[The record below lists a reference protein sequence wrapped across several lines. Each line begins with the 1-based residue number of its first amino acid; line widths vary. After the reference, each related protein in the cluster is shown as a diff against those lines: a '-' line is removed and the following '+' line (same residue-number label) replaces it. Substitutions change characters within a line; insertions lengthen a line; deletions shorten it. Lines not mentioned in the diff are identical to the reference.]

1 VTLVSMDFFAHCEML
16 VRAGDKERFLSAL
29 FAPAQHRG
37 ALFALY
43 AFNLEIARIR
53 EVVHNPLA
61 GEIRLEWWREA
72 LRGEGRGSV
81 EGHPVAAALR
91 ATILN
96 YGLSAEQL
104 TQILD
109 ARSFDLGT
117 EPMRS
122 KRDLE
127 AYAEATSSNLIFLAG
142 VVLDGAAVS
151 ESADLVHHAGVGAGV
166 AGLLKAFPIHAR
178 RGQIYLP
185 LEILQRHGGEAD
197 EITRRVA
204 TPSLYAA
211 LAELRDTARQHLQRA
226 RALFKNA
233 PPAAFAAF
241 LPVALAGPTLRLM
254 ERQGYNPFVELDL
267 APWRKQWLI
276 WRAAHNP
283 ALIFAT
289 S

>member
-1 VTLVSMDFFAHCEML
+1 MDSFAHCEML
-16 VRAGDKERFLSAL
+16 VRAGDKERFVSAL

-37 ALFALY
+37 PLFALY

-53 EVVHNPLA
+53 EVVRDPMA
-61 GEIRLEWWREA
+61 GEIRLEWWREV
-72 LRGEGRGSV
+72 LRAEGRGSV

-91 ATILN
+91 ATLLN
-96 YGLSAEQL
+96 YGLSAERL

-117 EPMRS
+117 DPMRS
-122 KRDLE
+122 KQDME
-127 AYAEATSSNLIFLAG
+127 AYVEATSSNLIFLAA

-151 ESADLVHHAGVGAGV
+151 ESAELVHHAGVGAGV
-166 AGLLKAFPIHAR
+166 TGLLKAFPIHAR
-178 RGQIYLP
+178 RRQIYLP
-185 LEILQRHGGEAD
+185 LEILHRHGSDAD

-204 TPSLYAA
+204 SPGLCAA
-211 LAELRDTARQHLQRA
+211 LAELRDSARQHLQRA
-226 RALFKNA
+226 GVLFKNA

-254 ERQGYNPFVELDL
+254 ERRGYDPFVEVDL
-267 APWRKQWLI
+267 AAWRKQWLI
-276 WRAAHNP
+276 WRAARNP
-283 ALIFAT
+283 GRIFAE